1 MGMVIR
7 DRDWTV
13 ARIHALPDDGKRYEV
28 IDGVLFVTPAPSIR
42 HQATS
47 AILARVLA
55 DYAHAIGQVLLF
67 APTAITFSKRREVQP
82 DLVVMPSLN
91 GRIPERFS
99 DVGRLTLA
107 VEILSPRT
115 RRTDR
120 IVKRTLFADEGV
132 PEYWI
137 VDTDQCTV
145 ERWRP
150 DSREPELHTTSLTW
164 QPDARVD
171 ALTIDL
177 VELFRRTREL

>member
-1 MGMVIR
+1 MGMAIR

-28 IDGVLFVTPAPSIR
+28 IDGQRFVTPAPSFR
-42 HQATS
+42 HQVTAVE
-47 AILARVLA
+47 LARTLG
-55 DYAHAIGQVLLF
+55 DYVRSIGQVIAV
-67 APTAITFSKRREVQP
+67 APTAVTFSARREVQP
-82 DLVVMPSLN
+82 DLLVLPAVD
-91 GRIPERFS
+91 GRVPESFS

-115 RRTDR
+115 RRVDR
-120 IVKRTLFADEGV
+120 IVKRALFADEGV

-137 VDTDQCTV
+137 VDADRSTI
-145 ERWRP
+145 ERWTP
-150 DSREPELHTTSLTW
+150 TATTAELHTTSLTW
-164 QPDARVD
+164 QPDPRFA